1 MFSEKDLVT
10 RELED
15 MQQEIENL
23 LAESEHLRKE
33 CETAIEKE
41 AELRRESIDTRLG
54 DPELAEMIWQEAE
67 NLHADGRDMLR
78 RSVEK
83 RLRAAEVRRRID
95 IRTQIESLD
104 NYDKIWRKS
113 ARAGRI

>member
-10 RELED
+10 RELGD
-15 MQQEIENL
+15 MQQEVKNL

-41 AELRRESIDTRLG
+41 AELRRESIDARPEN
-54 DPELAEMIWQEAE
+54 PELAEMLWQEAE
-67 NLHADGRDMLR
+67 NLHSDGRDRLR

-83 RLRAAEVRRRID
+83 RLCAAEVQHRID

-104 NYDKIWRKS
+104 NYDEIWRKS
-113 ARAGRI
+113 MRTGRT